1 MKGLRVLLLVGL
13 VALFV
18 ASGTGSAIA
27 DPPQS
32 NKNVSPLTFDC
43 ARGSETR
50 SFVAIG
56 IGQSAQITGQIV
68 GTSEVVMIVQIIND
82 QGVVVFDIAALSSSD
97 AVWTCTIEEIP
108 GVVGEVLIMPRG

>member
-1 MKGLRVLLLVGL
+1 MKSLRVLLLVGL
-13 VALFV
+13 VTLLV
-18 ASGTGSAIA
+18 GSAAGSAFA
-27 DPPQS
+27 DPPLS
-32 NKNVSPLTFDC
+32 NKNVNPFTFDC

-68 GTSEVVMIVQIIND
+68 GTTEVVMIVQIID
-82 QGVVVFDIAALSSSD
+82 QGVVLLDIAALSSRD

-108 GVVGEVLIMPRG
+108 GVARVLIMPRG